1 MIGMMRA
8 AARHPAM
15 VAGAALLLA
24 LALTAL
30 TGPAGAEG
38 LPVIDFISP
47 GGVVSDEYVLNVTVV
62 GDLAAGRVYY
72 GLDGAEP
79 VIQMTHTYLYNWEAV
94 IDTSGMSEGE
104 HTVTVQAFNTTGAN
118 VTRVQTLTVDHT
130 DPVVSITSSA
140 PEYVTGVY
148 TVTADV
154 SDGNVDPNGVH
165 LVVDGNS
172 SMSYPMDMAGGHFE
186 CTLDTAA
193 DLMCGPH
200 TLAVF
205 AIDLGGNQAWSED
218 VEVRVDNQGPEVE
231 FASSGGHVQGIYQ
244 LNVNVTDAY
253 MDPGKVW
260 AVFDGDT
267 LNRTKLNTA
276 GGGVYTYSFD
286 TTTMA
291 DGDTEITVLAT
302 DLVGFTAESDPLTLM
317 VDNNPP
323 VSRIT
328 TEGGNVSGILTVEA
342 TVTDAYLN
350 DACVY
355 LVVDGDDDNSTMM
368 DPVDG
373 KGRYQLV
380 LDTRDLMDGLRELR
394 VYAED
399 MWGMYSRSPNIT
411 VDVDNYAPTITFTSG
426 GGTRWG
432 TYRVKAMVYDAHLD
446 TSCVMLKVGNEAPVA
461 MRFSN
466 DEWYYD
472 VKTLEHSD
480 GPLNLVVTACD
491 TRGNENPGAT
501 MTITI
506 QNQADLEV
514 VSVEWVSTEV
524 EEGAVAKVKVG
535 VRNNGHAVAK
545 DYLVVLTMG
554 GKTLASEQEVTG
566 IQPGKVHSYTL
577 KWKAEGTGD
586 KIVRVGVDPANAVPE
601 SDETNN
607 QWDQQTLSVAS
618 GGSSTPGMGAITAA
632 LAVLG
637 AAYLVALRRQ

>member
-1 MIGMMRA
+1 MSEMMPPT
-8 AARHPAM
+8 ARRPAM
-15 VAGAALLLA
+15 VAAAVMLLA

-30 TGPAGAEG
+30 PGPAGAEG
-38 LPVIDFISP
+38 LPVIDFKSP
-47 GGVVSDEYVLNVTVV
+47 GGVVSDEYLLNVTVV

-72 GLDGAEP
+72 GVDGAEP
-79 VIQMTHTYLYNWEAV
+79 EVQLTHTYLYSWEAV

-104 HTVTVQAFNTTGAN
+104 HTVTVRAFNTTGAN
-118 VTRVQTLTVDHT
+118 VSRVQTITVDHT
-130 DPVVSITSSA
+130 DPVVSLTSSV
-140 PEYVTGVY
+140 PGYVIGEY
-148 TVTADV
+148 TVTAEVTDA
-154 SDGNVDPNGVH
+154 NVDPSGVH

-172 SMSYPMDMAGGHFE
+172 SMRFPMGLSDGIFE

-205 AIDLGGNQAWSED
+205 AIDLGGNGAWSDD
-218 VEVRVDNQGPEVE
+218 VEVRVDNCGPMVE
-231 FASSGGHVQGIYQ
+231 FSSAGGHVTGIYQ
-244 LNVNVTDAY
+244 LRVNVTDAY
-253 MDPGKVW
+253 MDPDKVW
-260 AVFDGDT
+260 AVFDGDA
-267 LNRTKLNTA
+267 LNRTRLTTA
-276 GGGVYTYSFD
+276 GDGVYSYSFD
-286 TTTMA
+286 TTTMP

-302 DLVGFTAESDPLTLM
+302 DLVGFTVESDPMTLM

-323 VSRIT
+323 VSRIRS
-328 TEGGNVSGILTVEA
+328 EGGNVSGIVTIEA

-380 LDTRDLMDGLRELR
+380 LDTRDLMDGLREVR

-411 VDVDNYAPTITFTSG
+411 LDVDNYAPTITYTSG

-446 TSCVMLKVGNEAPVA
+446 TSCVMLRVGSGAPVA

-466 DEWYYD
+466 NEWYYD
-472 VKTLEHSD
+472 VKTDEYPD
-480 GPLNLVVTACD
+480 GPLDLVVTACD

-501 MTITI
+501 MTITV

-524 EEGAVAKVKVG
+524 EEGATAKVRVG

-577 KWKAEGTGD
+577 TWKAEGTGD

-618 GGSSTPGMGAITAA
+618 GDSSTPGMGAIATA

-637 AAYLVALRRQ
+637 ATSLAFRRRR